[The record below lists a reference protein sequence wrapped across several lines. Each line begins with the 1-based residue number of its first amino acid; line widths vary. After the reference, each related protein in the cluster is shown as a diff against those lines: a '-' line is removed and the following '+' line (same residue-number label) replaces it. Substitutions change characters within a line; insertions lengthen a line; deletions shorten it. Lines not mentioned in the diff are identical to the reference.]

1 MEDDFM
7 RAVAYARFSSDNQR
21 EESIEAQIMD
31 IKKYA
36 LKNNITVL
44 REYVD
49 EAISGRT
56 FERKSFKRMIEDA
69 KKNMFDLILVHK
81 VDRFARNRY
90 DAAIYKSILKKHN
103 IKIKY
108 VMQPIDD
115 SPEGNLMEGILESFA
130 EYYSE
135 NLANEVMKGLKIN
148 AKKAQ
153 FNGGYPP
160 LGYDIAEDKTYI
172 INEREARIV
181 REIFDLYLDGIGYK
195 KIADILNNKGYK
207 NKRGKPFVFNSIPTI
222 LKNDKYC
229 GIYTYNKTSRKYKN
243 GRRNLKKYNK
253 DEDIIRVEDG
263 IPKIISK
270 EKFNTA
276 QQEIKKRTKSRGK
289 KIAVREYILSGL
301 IKCEC
306 ERKMSGYAQK
316 RSKESNR
323 YFYYRCTG
331 CNNSIRAEKIETIA
345 TNFIKEQVFRD
356 IDNLIIKIHK
366 YIADQEAESPSELKY
381 LKNELS
387 NSNNQI
393 NNIVKMISNG
403 VTSMHLAKKLEELE
417 TYIDGIQ
424 QRIGEINRMS
434 VIPEDEIKNWLLELK
449 NSFDNGKNIKKII
462 SVFIKNIEIT
472 KEDINIDFFVK
483 APYKGANSLSV
494 APSAPY

>member
-1 MEDDFM
+1 M

-301 IKCEC
+301 
-306 ERKMSGYAQK
+306 S
-316 RSKESNR
+316 
-323 YFYYRCTG
+323 
-331 CNNSIRAEKIETIA
+331 
-345 TNFIKEQVFRD
+345 
-356 IDNLIIKIHK
+356 
-366 YIADQEAESPSELKY
+366 
-381 LKNELS
+381 
-387 NSNNQI
+387 
-393 NNIVKMISNG
+393 
-403 VTSMHLAKKLEELE
+403 
-417 TYIDGIQ
+417 
-424 QRIGEINRMS
+424 
-434 VIPEDEIKNWLLELK
+434 
-449 NSFDNGKNIKKII
+449 
-462 SVFIKNIEIT
+462 
-472 KEDINIDFFVK
+472 
-483 APYKGANSLSV
+483 
-494 APSAPY
+494 